1 MPSIG
6 IKLDSIPGRLNQS
19 IIILNRP
26 GIESNLIPIDGIVH
40 AWITSKEV

>member
-26 GIESNLIPIDGIVH
+26 GI
-40 AWITSKEV
+40 